1 MLVIVSF
8 TKTKPVQ
15 NSGSDFTAGEPGA
28 NIEDR
33 SSPDCSMVFFL
44 VFSHSPFSLVRAVD

>member
-15 NSGSDFTAGEPGA
+15 NSGSDFTGGEPGA

-44 VFSHSPFSLVRAVD
+44 VFSHSPFSLVQ